1 MQIAR
6 EAHIERTLFE
16 GVRAN
21 LLWACPDATEVELWK
36 ALRMATAEDFV
47 KHLPRGVAGRSRRAA
62 IGGSV
67 SAWR

>member
-6 EAHIERTLFE
+6 EAHIERPLFE

-36 ALRMATAEDFV
+36 ALRTPP
-47 KHLPRGVAGRSRRAA
+47 PRTL
-62 IGGSV
+62 
-67 SAWR
+67 